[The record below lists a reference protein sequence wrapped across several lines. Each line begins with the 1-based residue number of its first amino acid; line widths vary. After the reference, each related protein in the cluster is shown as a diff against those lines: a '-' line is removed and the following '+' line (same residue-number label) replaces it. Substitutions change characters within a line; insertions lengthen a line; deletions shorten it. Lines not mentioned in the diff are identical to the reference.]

1 MSLAW
6 VAEQIRAVRE
16 ASGELGPNL
25 IRFNPNPPGMVRPG
39 SATDAVLAHLRAG
52 AGPGETHHGARQ
64 PLDGAGEIRRRTA
77 VDPPARDGLAGL
89 GLKGIAHGALNRM
102 IQFDIFRP
110 AAKMPV
116 QRQKTRMLAGFLWC
130 SLLQ

>member
-39 SATDAVLAHLRAG
+39 SATDAVLAHLREHSGRFFTEAEITQAIGRSHAATRTRAIG
-52 AGPGETHHGARQ
+52 ATGSKRKQEHNNHERHPETECFSTGA
-64 PLDGAGEIRRRTA
+64 PTGCG
-77 VDPPARDGLAGL
+77 
-89 GLKGIAHGALNRM
+89 
-102 IQFDIFRP
+102 
-110 AAKMPV
+110 
-116 QRQKTRMLAGFLWC
+116 
-130 SLLQ
+130 

>member
-39 SATDAVLAHLRAG
+39 SATDAVLAHLREHSGRFFTEMEITKAIGRSHAATSWGLLYLSRQGLIESVADSRRNPRYRRYRVQKNTG
-52 AGPGETHHGARQ
+52 AQQ
-64 PLDGAGEIRRRTA
+64 P
-77 VDPPARDGLAGL
+77 
-89 GLKGIAHGALNRM
+89 
-102 IQFDIFRP
+102 
-110 AAKMPV
+110 
-116 QRQKTRMLAGFLWC
+116 
-130 SLLQ
+130 

>member
-39 SATDAVLAHLRAG
+39 SADSAGSCGCRQRTQSASAGSNKEAPSSLQRANG
-52 AGPGETHHGARQ
+52 QWPG
-64 PLDGAGEIRRRTA
+64 
-77 VDPPARDGLAGL
+77 
-89 GLKGIAHGALNRM
+89 
-102 IQFDIFRP
+102 
-110 AAKMPV
+110 
-116 QRQKTRMLAGFLWC
+116 
-130 SLLQ
+130 